1 MDLFDA
7 GRALGSLDIYRS
19 RTRSA
24 RMGRVVAIA
33 RHPSKHSKAPGK
45 LGTKFVLASGL
56 MSPSKYRWL
65 GPLRETLTDE
75 ATNHGKLL
83 CHSKRDGP
91 VGPL

>member
-1 MDLFDA
+1 L
-7 GRALGSLDIYRS
+7 LGGAPFSGYLSQSGAVGSDGGLSQS
-19 RTRSA
+19 RDN
-24 RMGRVVAIA
+24 
-33 RHPSKHSKAPGK
+33 PSKHSKAPGK

-56 MSPSKYRWL
+56 MSPSEYRWL